1 MSMFKD
7 PATIK
12 FVAKKFILSTN
23 DPDNPISVVR
33 QIHPDDT
40 GKIEIFLTNGKSY
53 TDDIDTLSDLI
64 SITSNKAFLVTI
76 EIASELL
83 ISYAAGLSD
92 AEMKSNILAAFSAY
106 LGFDPEINPKY
117 FFEPNKMFPRRVI
130 PKSIS
135 TSLKGRTRWDS
146 YSSNQEVF
154 FNGITTFSFY
164 VICPEDNIDDVKTEL
179 GEIMV
184 RRLRETLHGRKMT
197 AYSGRNLERR
207 NAEEVEMEEALAFP
221 DEWAVS
227 IDGTLGNKHGAGTDD
242 TAQSSLKDLVNFVL
256 KELKVTRE

>member
-12 FVAKKFILSTN
+12 FVARKFILSTN

-83 ISYAAGLSD
+83 ISHAANAAD
-92 AEMKSNILAAFSAY
+92 AEMKSNILAAFSSY
-106 LGFDPEINPKY
+106 FGFDPEINPKY
-117 FFEPNKMFPRRVI
+117 FFEPSKMFPRRVI

-135 TSLKGRTRWDS
+135 TNLKGRTRWDS

-154 FNGITTFSFY
+154 FNGTTAFSFY
-164 VICPEDNIDDVKTEL
+164 VICPEDNIKDVKAEL
-179 GEIMV
+179 AEIMV

-197 AYSGRNLERR
+197 AYSGRNLERS
-207 NAEEVEMEEALAFP
+207 NAEEVEMEEAIAFP
-221 DEWAVS
+221 DEWSADLAV
-227 IDGTLGNKHGAGTDD
+227 TLGNKRCVATKD
-242 TAQSSLKDLVNFVL
+242 TAQSDLKDVVNLAL